1 MTGAATMPI
10 RDVSDRL
17 LALLTDVAPDI
28 DPASVVPDRLLR
40 DQFDFD
46 SMDAL
51 HFATA
56 ISREFGFDVAEA
68 EYAELTSLARA
79 CDYVQ
84 RKLAARH

>member
-1 MTGAATMPI
+1 MQTGN
-10 RDVSDRL
+10 VSDRL

-46 SMDAL
+46 SMDTL

-68 EYAELTSLARA
+68 EYAELASLAGA

-84 RKLAARH
+84 RKLAGRAR